1 MDIRLKGPAVVNY
14 FGHNKGKRGRRLRA
28 ASDLDLSYMYAQE
41 VFEDI
46 FSDDVPDDLP
56 DDWFEFPEEDN
67 TPYQYQDPFEFSSEL
82 EVRAGY
88 KMLTGKEPTLSPVY
102 NVTYSE
108 TVAELREAKRVTKQ
122 AEYNRRRQQRWLEE
136 EQRNIFEAICEEFDK
151 QLTEDIHNLLTV
163 LGMNDG

>member
-1 MDIRLKGPAVVNY
+1 VGIIIM
-14 FGHNKGKRGRRLRA
+14 GHVMALGGHIEVAYRDPNL
-28 ASDLDLSYMYAQE
+28 LTLYAE
-41 VFEDI
+41 EIYEDI
-46 FSDDVPDDLP
+46 FSDDVP

-151 QLTEDIHNLLTV
+151 QLTEDMDNLLTEY
-163 LGMNDG
+163 

>member
-1 MDIRLKGPAVVNY
+1 LDIRLKGPAVVNY

-28 ASDLDLSYMYAQE
+28 ASDLDLSYMYAEE

-46 FSDDVPDDLP
+46 FSDDVPDDVP

-88 KMLTGKEPTLSPVY
+88 KMLTGKEPTTPEQY
-102 NVTYSE
+102 IF
-108 TVAELREAKRVTKQ
+108 
-122 AEYNRRRQQRWLEE
+122 YNRHIREVNEYIVEQCRIKKYREERRLQEKKEQQELY
-136 EQRNIFEAICEEFDK
+136 NAICEEFDK
-151 QLTEDIHNLLTV
+151 QLTEDMDNLL
-163 LGMNDG
+163 LRLEMNDG

>member
-1 MDIRLKGPAVVNY
+1 MDIQLKKPLSGYYYGARHGPRGAHKSRLQ
-14 FGHNKGKRGRRLRA
+14 RSELT
-28 ASDLDLSYMYAQE
+28 DLYAE
-41 VFEDI
+41 EIYEDI
-46 FSDDVPDDLP
+46 FSDDVP

-88 KMLTGKEPTLSPVY
+88 KMLTGKEPTTPEQY
-102 NVTYSE
+102 IF
-108 TVAELREAKRVTKQ
+108 
-122 AEYNRRRQQRWLEE
+122 YNRHIREVNEYIVEQCRIKKYREERRLQEKKEQQELY
-136 EQRNIFEAICEEFDK
+136 NAICEEFDK

>member
-1 MDIRLKGPAVVNY
+1 MDIQLKKPLSGYYYGARHGPRGAHRSRLQ
-14 FGHNKGKRGRRLRA
+14 RSELT
-28 ASDLDLSYMYAQE
+28 DLYAE
-41 VFEDI
+41 EIYEDI
-46 FSDDVPDDLP
+46 FSDDVP

-151 QLTEDIHNLLTV
+151 QLTEDMDNLL
-163 LGMNDG
+163 LRLEMNDG

>member
-1 MDIRLKGPAVVNY
+1 MDIQLKRPTVVNY
-14 FGHNKGKRGRRLRA
+14 FGHNKGIRGRRLRDT
-28 ASDLDLSYMYAQE
+28 SDMDISYMYAE
-41 VFEDI
+41 GIYEDI
-46 FSDDVPDDLP
+46 FSDDVPDGL
-56 DDWFEFPEEDN
+56 FEFPEEDN

-88 KMLTGKEPTLSPVY
+88 KMLTGKEPTLSPIY
-102 NVTYSE
+102 NITYSE